1 MNTLENPTEN
11 GPISLPEVV
20 QRTVLSSKT
29 LSTRLSAEE
38 MEEVEDAAKRE
49 GRTRAE
55 WMREVLLRAARQQ
68 AAPPFELLLE
78 ELVATQ
84 DVLFNSLIESA
95 RCSAANGSMHPEA
108 VLEMI
113 KLANRQKRQNAL
125 QMVEERRV
133 QSATGKAAR

>member
-95 RCSAANGSMHPEA
+95 RCSATNSSMHPEA

-133 QSATGKAAR
+133 QSVVGKAAR